1 MAQHVETGIVQ
12 SFERVTKEDGT
23 ELVEVIVDIGQP
35 SPLKLEHFADI
46 GVDAPPL
53 PGDLVALAESTG
65 QGALRTAGYADP
77 KNQGSALGGERRTI
91 ARDADGV
98 PTAEIWSKANGD
110 VSITSIKSGG
120 KIILNGVEIDQQ
132 GNVTVPGKV
141 DATGEVATSAAG
153 APVKLSTHLHPTGV
167 GPSGAPTPGT

>member
-1 MAQHVETGIVQ
+1 MAQHVETGTVQ
-12 SFERVTKEDGT
+12 SFERVTKDDGT
-23 ELVEVIVDIGQP
+23 ELVEVVVDIGQP
-35 SPLKLEHFADI
+35 SPLKLEHFSDS

-53 PGDLVALAESTG
+53 AGDLVALAESTG

-77 KNQGSALGGERRTI
+77 KNQGKALGGERRTI

-98 PTAEIWSKANGD
+98 PTAEVWAKANGD
-110 VSITSIKSGG
+110 VSITSIKAGG

-132 GNVTVPGKV
+132 GNIKAPGDVTAMVE
-141 DATGEVATSAAG
+141 T
-153 APVKLSTHLHPTGV
+153 APVKLSTHLHPTGT